1 VDKRTIVITLQTSE
15 GEPLATCTFHGA
27 WPVELSELD
36 AGKNEVTTE
45 TIEIAHEGFEME

>member
-1 VDKRTIVITLQTSE
+1 MLQTSE
-15 GEPLATCTFHGA
+15 GEPVATYTFHGA
-27 WPVELSELD
+27 WPVKWELSELD